1 MKKILLQVI
10 LIMTFTSLSAQVKF
24 EKGYFMDQSN
34 KKVECLI
41 KNDDWNA
48 PPTEIE
54 YKLSDSGAVQVR
66 NFATMNAFQIY
77 NTSQYYIKSPIEI
90 DRKTDSRAY
99 NPTLENITVKVL
111 MEGKASLYCSSDLFF
126 YKVNDEKIKQLVYKK
141 YISANSQL
149 MEENAFRREIFENL
163 KCENNTN
170 EIRKLAYKEEK
181 LIAFFKNYN
190 SCQNSEY
197 TTYADAKKKSLLKL
211 NLLVGATYNKANFT
225 MSDLYSEVPSVGI
238 SDEIKNI
245 QSTYETSYLVGFEGE
260 IILPYQHYS
269 WAIFTA
275 PTYQKIVFKTSKDN
289 ANPIT
294 NDKGFG
300 TLFLDYNYS
309 YFDIPIGLRHYFNLN
324 KKSKLYLDAALSMI
338 LLTETKEIRKFV
350 DNQGISEIL
359 LNNFD
364 PKTSATA
371 VRIGFGFS
379 YNNKYSL
386 ALNYLPKRTLS
397 NSEVDGFSLIA
408 SYKLF

>member
-99 NPTLENITVKVL
+99 NPTLENIPVKVL
-111 MEGKASLYCSSDLFF
+111 MEGKASLYRSSDLFF

-197 TTYADAKKKSLLKL
+197 TTYADAKKKSIKKFSLLA
-211 NLLVGATYNKANFT
+211 GATFYKGNFPIFKT
-225 MSDLYSEVPSVGI
+225 TTVAPSVGSIVTI
-238 SDEIKNI
+238 SRGSSDNI
-245 QSTYETSYLVGFEGE
+245 SSFLVGFEGE
-260 IILPYQHYS
+260 LVLPYQNYS
-269 WAIFTA
+269 WSIFTA
-275 PTYQKIVFKTSKDN
+275 PTYQKASFDAELKKIKPSDEL
-289 ANPIT
+289 
-294 NDKGFG
+294 GFG
-300 TLFLDYNYS
+300 TLYLHYDYSFLD
-309 YFDIPIGLRHYFNLN
+309 IPLGVRHYFTLN
-324 KKSKLYLDAALSMI
+324 SKSKLYLDAAVSVVFF
-338 LLTETKEIRKFV
+338 TDRSEIRNFKN
-350 DNQGISEIL
+350 DNGDLIL
-359 LNNFD
+359 ED
-364 PKTSATA
+364 KYEVSPSSSA
-371 VRIGFGFS
+371 RIGLGYR
-379 YNNKYSL
+379 YNDKFALS
-386 ALNYLPKRTLS
+386 LNYIPKLS
-397 NSEVDGFSLIA
+397 LSKSDVDGFSLIA